1 MASGR
6 RPDADGS
13 RRTILDAAQRCFSA
27 GGFAGT
33 SMSAIAAA
41 AEVTQSL
48 IHHHF
53 GSKEA
58 LWREVRTA
66 AMAEYGARIADAIGA
81 HGPTRAAMGTL
92 FRYLGAHPHVVRLC
106 AWAELQA
113 ETFEAPAD
121 PTDDPTQAIAAAQA
135 AGLVRSDVPA
145 RHLQIALTGLVRGW
159 FEDRS
164 LVDDATDP
172 QEAATLDSAYLEAA
186 WPVFGGGALTTPP

>member
-1 MASGR
+1 MASAR
-6 RPDADGS
+6 RPDADAS

-66 AMAEYGARIADAIGA
+66 AMKEYGARIAAAIGE
-81 HGPTRAAMGTL
+81 HGPTRAAMGAL
-92 FRYLGAHPHVVRLC
+92 FGYLGEHPHVIRLC

-113 ETFEAPAD
+113 ESLGD
-121 PTDDPTQAIAAAQA
+121 PQDPLGDPTQAITAAQA
-135 AGLVRSDVPA
+135 AGRVRSDLPA
-145 RHLQIALTGLVRGW
+145 RHLLIALTGLVRGW

-164 LVDDATDP
+164 LVDDATQPPD
-172 QEAATLDSAYLEAA
+172 AAALDSAYLDAA
-186 WPVFGGGALTTPP
+186 WAVFGGGALVPPD